1 MSPTGHPT
9 QPWLGCASNWFELRL
24 FRVKGTSLPDVDSHY
39 ESGGVLRTSLDQTQL
54 TSLLKLGPIDH
65 CVTLFFLFSSHADY
79 VTEWCHR
86 FDGAKIATIMNRAF
100 VNCRHESGYCPK
112 HFVFV
117 CVFYLFLP
125 VKVFAEKRSSLESH
139 MRVCQLGFL
148 PCFFLSLLLL
158 FSSTL
163 FFSSCLFS
171 FFREPC
177 LLVEFFSPC
186 FFFRLHVLFLSRIRQ
201 HVPLHLLPE
210 DSSARADRPTRGRP
224 QDS

>member
-1 MSPTGHPT
+1 M
-9 QPWLGCASNWFELRL
+9 
-24 FRVKGTSLPDVDSHY
+24 
-39 ESGGVLRTSLDQTQL
+39 LRTSLDQTQL

-163 FFSSCLFS
+163 FFLIVFVFFFSRAMSIGRILFAMLFFS
-171 FFREPC
+171 FTRTLPLTHPTAC
-177 LLVEFFSPC
+177 AATSP
-186 FFFRLHVLFLSRIRQ
+186 
-201 HVPLHLLPE
+201 
-210 DSSARADRPTRGRP
+210 ARGFECTR
-224 QDS
+224 